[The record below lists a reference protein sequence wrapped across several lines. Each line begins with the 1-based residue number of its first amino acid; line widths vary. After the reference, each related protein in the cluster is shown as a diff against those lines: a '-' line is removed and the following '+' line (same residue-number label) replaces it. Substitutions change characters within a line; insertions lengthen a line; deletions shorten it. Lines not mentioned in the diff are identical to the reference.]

1 MSLFGKSSRT
11 KGKFGMDA
19 DFEAKMRLLE
29 AKSEEQEYE
38 KLKQKVEKLSLIC
51 EALWSFIRH
60 QHPELTEDALLRRID
75 QLKVSDEKTQACPQC
90 GRIMNKNQNRCLY
103 CGTEGKVESFFDTL

>member
-1 MSLFGKSSRT
+1 MSLFGKSSRG
-11 KGKFGMDA
+11 KGRFGMDA

-38 KLKQKVEKLSLIC
+38 KLKQKVEKLSLVC
-51 EALWSFIRH
+51 EALWAFIRH
-60 QHPELTEDALLRRID
+60 QHPELTEEALLKRIEE
-75 QLKVSDEKTQACPQC
+75 LKVSDEKTETCPKC

-103 CGTEGKVESFFDTL
+103 CGTEGKVLSFFDTL

>member
-1 MSLFGKSSRT
+1 
-11 KGKFGMDA
+11 MDA

-51 EALWSFIRH
+51 EALWFFIRL
-60 QHPELTEDALLRRID
+60 QHPELTEDTLIKRIEE
-75 QLKVSDEKTQACPQC
+75 LKVADKKTETCPAC

-103 CGTEGKVESFFDTL
+103 CGTEGKVESFFDTLT

>member
-1 MSLFGKSSRT
+1 MGLFIKSSRS
-11 KGKFGMDA
+11 KGRFGMDA

-38 KLKQKVEKLSLIC
+38 KLKQKVEKLSLVC
-51 EALWSFIRH
+51 EALWTFIRQ
-60 QHPELTEDALLRRID
+60 QHPELTEDMLIRRIGE
-75 QLKVSDEKTQACPQC
+75 LKVTDEKTETCPQC

-103 CGTEGKVESFFDTL
+103 CGTEGKVNSFFDTI